1 MKTASITAIIV
12 IILAGIGGFVLYQ
25 QQAPQ
30 TADQATTTDPVLAE
44 APADWIQHQ
53 DNFLSFAHPTN
64 AEISQEAGR
73 TKIQIL
79 GPNNEENTEVTDGI
93 TAYLSA
99 TSAAGISQEALTER
113 VFADKRQTSQEV
125 IEQPTSTQ
133 FAGRSGFWF
142 TLRNQLGSETR
153 TIVIPADKTQTALI
167 GSYTAS
173 GQDTQQY
180 IEQFETIMET
190 TELTALPA
198 QDNIADQPEQATTS
212 TSTSQTG
219 GSELAQLCEQADGHW
234 LAKHNE
240 CENVTESWCEKQGGS
255 FNACASACR
264 HDPDAQMCT
273 QQCVFVC
280 SL

>member
-12 IILAGIGGFVLYQ
+12 IILAAIGGFVLYQ

-30 TADQATTTDPVLAE
+30 TADQSTTTDPVLAD
-44 APADWIQHQ
+44 APTGWVTYQ
-53 DNFLSFAHPTN
+53 NTFLSFAHPAD
-64 AEISQEAGR
+64 AEVSQEAGR

-79 GPNNEENTEVTDGI
+79 GPNNEPNTEVTDGI

-99 TSAAGISQEALTER
+99 TSTAGISQEVLTER
-113 VFADKRQTSQEV
+113 VFAEKRQTSQG
-125 IEQPTSTQ
+125 IIKQPTSTQ
-133 FAGRSGFWF
+133 FAGRSGLRF
-142 TLRNQLGSETR
+142 TLRNQLGSETH
-153 TIVIPADKTQTALI
+153 TIVIPADKTQTSLI

-180 IEQFETIMET
+180 IEQFETIMQT
-190 TELTALPA
+190 TELTALPVRSSSG
-198 QDNIADQPEQATTS
+198 DQSEQATSS
-212 TSTSQTG
+212 TSTSQAG
-219 GSELAQLCEQADGHW
+219 GGELAQLCEQANGHW
-234 LAKHNE
+234 LAEYNE

>member
-1 MKTASITAIIV
+1 MKTASVTAIIV

-25 QQAPQ
+25 QQTPQ

-53 DNFLSFAHPTN
+53 DNFLSFAHPAD
-64 AEISQEAGR
+64 AEVSQEAGR

-79 GPNNEENTEVTDGI
+79 GPNNEPNTEVTDGI

-99 TSAAGISQEALTER
+99 TSTVGTSQEALTER
-113 VFADKRQTSQEV
+113 VFTDKRQTSQDT
-125 IEQPTSTQ
+125 IEQPTATQ
-133 FAGRSGFWF
+133 FAGRSGFGF
-142 TLRNQLGSETR
+142 TLRNQLGSQTR
-153 TIVIPADKTQTALI
+153 TIIIPADKKQTALI

-173 GQDTQQY
+173 GQNSQQY
-180 IEQFETIMET
+180 IGQFENVTQT

-198 QDNIADQPEQATTS
+198 QDDTTNQPEQATTS
-212 TSTSQTG
+212 TSTNQTG
-219 GSELAQLCEQADGHW
+219 GSRTARLCEQAGGHW
-234 LAKHNE
+234 LAEHDE
-240 CENVTESWCEKQGGS
+240 CENVTEKWCEEQGGS